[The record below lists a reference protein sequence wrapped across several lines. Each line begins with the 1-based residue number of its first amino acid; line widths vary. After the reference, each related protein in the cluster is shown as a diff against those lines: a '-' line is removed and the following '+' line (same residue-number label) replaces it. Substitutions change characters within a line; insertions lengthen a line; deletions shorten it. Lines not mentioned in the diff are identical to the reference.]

1 MKIKNIK
8 NIKTKQLALVV
19 ATFVIMLAIWF
30 VKSPLLASNNNLDDN
45 LKPVDGDVSV
55 FESLREAVLEQRAI
69 ETASW
74 DMILADE
81 TATLA
86 SKQTA
91 LNQKTALSDLTE
103 KEVLLEVE
111 VINMGYEDAFVH
123 CTSDGVE
130 VYVMAE
136 EESATAAL
144 EIISAVQSKF
154 TNAENIVINFK
165 TE

>member
-1 MKIKNIK
+1 MKIK

-19 ATFVIMLAIWF
+19 FTFVIMLAIWF
-30 VKSPLLASNNNLDDN
+30 VKSPLLASNNNDDD
-45 LKPVDGDVSV
+45 LKPVTGSVSE
-55 FESLREAVLEQRAI
+55 FESLREAVLEKRAI
-69 ETASW
+69 EVASW

-86 SKQTA
+86 SKQVA
-91 LNQKTALSDLTE
+91 LTQKTALSDLTE

-130 VYVMAE
+130 VYVKAE
-136 EESATAAL
+136 EESAIAAL
-144 EIISAVQSKF
+144 EIIKAVQSKF
-154 TNAENIVINFK
+154 TDADNVVINFK